1 MITNFRQLMEAATTG
16 VRRKLAVAVAQDS
29 EVLLALQDAREAGIA
44 DAILVGDETK
54 IREIAAASGVV
65 LDGWEIVHESDNV
78 EAAKVAVKLVRDG
91 KAQMLMKGLIGTA
104 DILRAVLDR
113 ENGLRTGRV
122 LSHVA
127 ILEVPTYHKLLFMTD
142 GGQNIAPDL
151 AQKKEITQNAVD
163 TARALGVTRPK
174 VAALAAVEVVNPKM
188 PATVDAKAL
197 MDMAE
202 SGELENCIVH
212 GPIAFDGAISAAAAA
227 HKGMKSEIAG
237 DVDVLVVPFIEVG
250 NVLYKTLVYLANT
263 RVAGL
268 IAGAAAP
275 IVLTSRSDSHEAKL
289 LSIAAAAVIA
299 SRDHSQV

>member
-1 MITNFRQLMEAATTG
+1 MITNFAQLLEAAKTG
-16 VRRKLAVAVAQDS
+16 PRRKLAVAVAQDS
-29 EVLLALQDAREAGIA
+29 EVLSALQDARSEGIA
-44 DAILVGDETK
+44 DAILVGDEAK
-54 IREIAAASGVV
+54 IREIAAEMG
-65 LDGWEIVHESDNV
+65 LDLKGWEIIDETDNV
-78 EAAKVAVKLVRDG
+78 AAAKTAVKLVRDG
-91 KAQMLMKGLIGTA
+91 RAQMLMKGLVGTA

-113 ENGLRTGRV
+113 EDGLRTGRV

-163 TARALGVTRPK
+163 IARALGVSKPK
-174 VAALAAVEVVNPKM
+174 VAALAALELVNPKM

-212 GPIAFDGAISAAAAA
+212 GPIAFDGAISAEAAA

-237 DVDVLVVPFIEVG
+237 DVDILVVPFIEVG
-250 NVLYKTLVYLANT
+250 NVLYKCLVYLANT
-263 RVAGL
+263 KVAGL
-268 IAGAAAP
+268 IAGASAP

-289 LSIAAAAVIA
+289 LSIAAASVIA
-299 SRDHSQV
+299 SQSRS

>member
-1 MITNFRQLMEAATTG
+1 MITNFTQLMEAANTG
-16 VRRKLAVAVAQDS
+16 PRRKLAVAVAQDS
-29 EVLLALQDAREAGIA
+29 EVLSALHDAREAGIA
-44 DAILVGDETK
+44 DAILVGDEGK
-54 IREIAAASGVV
+54 IREIAAQADIS

-78 EAAKVAVKLVRDG
+78 EAARIAVRLVKEG
-91 KAQMLMKGLIGTA
+91 KAQMLMKGLVGTA

-127 ILEVPTYHKLLFMTD
+127 IFEVPTYHKLLFMTD

-151 AQKKEITQNAVD
+151 TQKKEITQNAVD
-163 TARALGVTRPK
+163 MARALGVTRPK
-174 VAALAAVEVVNPKM
+174 VAALTAVELVNPKM

-212 GPIAFDGAISAAAAA
+212 GPIAFDGAISAEAAA
-227 HKGMKSEIAG
+227 HKGMKSEVAG
-237 DVDVLVVPFIEVG
+237 DVDVLVVPTIEVG
-250 NVLYKTLVYLANT
+250 NVLYKALVYLANT

-289 LSIAAAAVIA
+289 LSIAAASVIA
-299 SRDHSQV
+299 SQSNR